1 MAGNSVLEGNLVM
14 AAGSTMHFA
23 EDAVLTM
30 GCSVSIGVGSS
41 LEIDNYDPFR
51 SYVLFKDVET
61 LVLGNYVVTEEGVY
75 DVSGLLTGINGV
87 TNIANNL
94 YGIDYHDGVVTF
106 VQNNLAGFSMM
117 ALPPAAF
124 VPEPATAMNESS

>member
-1 MAGNSVLEGNLVM
+1 MVYSSNISSMSLGRGGFYGDGAAVAGNSVLEGNLVM

-87 TNIANNL
+87 TN
-94 YGIDYHDGVVTF
+94 
-106 VQNNLAGFSMM
+106 LA
-117 ALPPAAF
+117 ALAARRKRK
-124 VPEPATAMNESS
+124 A